1 MIDFNS
7 LKCIVNNKYSFVG
20 IEKRQGMLYFYL
32 PKGFTNEINRNDKF
46 NTNRKLFFL
55 FHKIYNTFK
64 EICVN
69 KGYLDPHNS
78 IKKQGR
84 DGLISSVKGAKIN
97 DDGNELENIFY
108 SKLNSIDNL
117 INIYDEP
124 RILSL
129 AYRLGNSDK
138 VDISHIHKY
147 LHKAMYLS
155 NHTAYVDQ
163 IFLQKRSMQYQ
174 ATDIVTMYCYL
185 LCEVKHQLNEKVNS
199 EIESLADQ
207 FQYQYLGCDGS
218 LFNEQSYSQVLD
230 ILKDTLEQIDCNT
243 PIKDT
248 DYWQYYDSINSFL
261 YGDLEQIE
269 DGKIWGISNFY
280 NVWESMCLTYLTQYT
295 DPSYLLRLDTQ
306 YVSSKILEKLESV
319 SKIIDLS
326 NSLTTTD
333 RVPLIPDAVVLSL
346 ITSEDK
352 FVNGYKIQADRH
364 WNDNLY
370 QTIFKD
376 IDEMHDIKIGYICQK
391 QISHTT
397 DKLDRL
403 YKKDKDENLIID
415 TLLPKKF
422 YSFWN
427 IPESI
432 DFKYIHKMC
441 YFNHLFYIALERE
454 IITWES
460 F

>member
-1 MIDFNS
+1 VI
-7 LKCIVNNKYSFVG
+7 
-20 IEKRQGMLYFYL
+20 
-32 PKGFTNEINRNDKF
+32 
-46 NTNRKLFFL
+46 LF
-55 FHKIYNTFK
+55 
-64 EICVN
+64 
-69 KGYLDPHNS
+69 S
-78 IKKQGR
+78 
-84 DGLISSVKGAKIN
+84 SSVKLSTVVLGKFSN
-97 DDGNELENIFY
+97 LSRY
-108 SKLNSIDNL
+108 KSI
-117 INIYDEP
+117 P
-124 RILSL
+124 
-129 AYRLGNSDK
+129 
-138 VDISHIHKY
+138 
-147 LHKAMYLS
+147 
-155 NHTAYVDQ
+155 
-163 IFLQKRSMQYQ
+163 
-174 ATDIVTMYCYL
+174 VT
-185 LCEVKHQLNEKVNS
+185 
-199 EIESLADQ
+199 
-207 FQYQYLGCDGS
+207 
-218 LFNEQSYSQVLD
+218 
-230 ILKDTLEQIDCNT
+230 
-243 PIKDT
+243 
-248 DYWQYYDSINSFL
+248 
-261 YGDLEQIE
+261 
-269 DGKIWGISNFY
+269 
-280 NVWESMCLTYLTQYT
+280 TYLCASLYIN
-295 DPSYLLRLDTQ
+295 PLKPRRA
-306 YVSSKILEKLESV
+306 
-319 SKIIDLS
+319 DLS

>member
-1 MIDFNS
+1 MINFNS

-55 FHKIYNTFK
+55 FHKIYNRFK

-185 LCEVKHQLNEKVNS
+185 LCEVKHQLNEKV
-199 EIESLADQ
+199 AH
-207 FQYQYLGCDGS
+207 
-218 LFNEQSYSQVLD
+218 V
-230 ILKDTLEQIDCNT
+230 
-243 PIKDT
+243 
-248 DYWQYYDSINSFL
+248 
-261 YGDLEQIE
+261 
-269 DGKIWGISNFY
+269 GK
-280 NVWESMCLTYLTQYT
+280 
-295 DPSYLLRLDTQ
+295 
-306 YVSSKILEKLESV
+306 
-319 SKIIDLS
+319 
-326 NSLTTTD
+326 
-333 RVPLIPDAVVLSL
+333 
-346 ITSEDK
+346 
-352 FVNGYKIQADRH
+352 
-364 WNDNLY
+364 
-370 QTIFKD
+370 
-376 IDEMHDIKIGYICQK
+376 
-391 QISHTT
+391 
-397 DKLDRL
+397 
-403 YKKDKDENLIID
+403 
-415 TLLPKKF
+415 
-422 YSFWN
+422 
-427 IPESI
+427 
-432 DFKYIHKMC
+432 
-441 YFNHLFYIALERE
+441 
-454 IITWES
+454 
-460 F
+460 